1 MLTLKPIL
9 EHNLFD
15 FLALS
20 VKPEQKNFVAS
31 PVGILA
37 RSYAYR
43 LQRGTCFGICEEET
57 PVGMALVYDL
67 EEEPACYHLCE
78 FFIDGKQQGKGYGL
92 QALRLILALCRRE
105 RKFPMVEVCV
115 KRADTAAIYL
125 YEKAGFRDTGFVD
138 PAAPDS
144 LCLAYSLPEKCNRL
158 SIRLTEKADL
168 ENVQRLW
175 ADPAV
180 MHFVGFPDGLHQ
192 TMEHLERSWLPWVQQ
207 PPRRQ
212 HWSVYEE
219 KLGYCGETYY
229 DADETGL
236 ACMDIKLFA
245 KARGRGIAC
254 AALSHALDAAFS
266 VGGAKRAYVDPHPE
280 NTKALALYR
289 NLGFLSAVRP
299 KHLQPWENAVY
310 MELLRENWEA
320 RLGN

>member
-20 VKPEQKNFVAS
+20 VKPEQREFVAS
-31 PVGILA
+31 PMGILA

-43 LQRGTCFGICEEET
+43 RQRGTCFGICQGET
-57 PVGMALVYDL
+57 PVGMVLVYDL

-78 FFIDGKQQGKGYGL
+78 FFIDAKEQGKGYGL

-115 KRADTAAIYL
+115 KKADTAAIRL
-125 YEKAGFRDTGFVD
+125 YEKVGFRDTGFVD
-138 PAAPDS
+138 PDAPDS
-144 LCLAYSLPEKCNRL
+144 LCLGFSLPEKRNHL

-168 ENVQRLW
+168 ANVQRLW

-180 MHFVGFPDGLHQ
+180 MRFVGFPEGLRQ
-192 TMEHLERSWLPWVQQ
+192 TMEHLEKNWLPWVQQ
-207 PPRRQ
+207 SPKRQ
-212 HWSVYEE
+212 HWSVYQEE
-219 KLGYCGETYY
+219 LGYCGEAYY
-229 DADETGL
+229 DVDETGL
-236 ACMDIKLFA
+236 ACMDIKLFP
-245 KARGRGIAC
+245 KARGRGIAY

-280 NTKALALYR
+280 NMKALSLYR
-289 NLGFLSAVRP
+289 SLGFLPTERA
-299 KHLQPWENAVY
+299 KHLQPWGNAVY

-320 RLGN
+320 RLGD